1 MISGKAFMKECRWS
15 YDSRYPPATFSF
27 PAANTGDTVFLNG
40 DYVKDF
46 ASGLY
51 RFPRKYFTFVV
62 HNSDQ
67 QFDKQKLD
75 MLLPFAQHIYSINT
89 TVTHPKLTTI
99 PLGFPDRDLEWLSTY
114 EPSNV
119 ERTVPVYMNFTI
131 RTNYQARSACFNAF
145 PNAEHDPPELNR
157 PGYYRRLESAQFVP
171 CPEGT
176 GIDTHRFYEALYC
189 GATPVVLRS
198 CPLVSFYEQFPCCIV
213 DSWTDP
219 LVAPPRK
226 PVTFSVRDYL
236 Q

>member
-1 MISGKAFMKECRWS
+1 M
-15 YDSRYPPATFSF
+15 
-27 PAANTGDTVFLNG
+27 
-40 DYVKDF
+40 
-46 ASGLY
+46 Y

-99 PLGFPDRDLEWLSTY
+99 PLGFPDRDLEWLATY

-157 PGYYRRLESAQFVP
+157 PEYYRRLESAQFVP

>member
-1 MISGKAFMKECRWS
+1 MISGKAFMKECKWS
-15 YDSRYPPATFSF
+15 YDPRYPVTFSF
-27 PAANTGDTVFLNG
+27 PAARSGDMVFLNG
-40 DYVKDF
+40 DYVHQF
-46 ASGLY
+46 ASGLN

-67 QFDKQKLD
+67 RFDQQKLD
-75 MLLPFAQHIYSINT
+75 TLLPFAQHIYSINT

-99 PLGFPDRDLEWLSTY
+99 PLGFPDRDLEWLATY

-119 ERTVPVYMNFTI
+119 DRTIPVYLNFT
-131 RTNYQARSACFNAF
+131 TKNNHSARSVCFDAF
-145 PNAEHDPPELNR
+145 PDAVHDTPDLNR
-157 PGYYRRLESAQFVP
+157 PDYYRRLESAHFVP

-176 GIDTHRFYEALYC
+176 GMDTHRFYEALYC

-198 CPLVSFYEQFPCCIV
+198 CPLIRFYEQFPCCIV

-226 PVTFSVRDYL
+226 PVSFSVHHYL